1 MSESEA
7 EADPGTEAEVAVDA
21 EAPAVDLSEGPVVLF
36 DGVCNFCSW
45 SVNFAHGR
53 DDGRIRFAPLQS
65 AVGTALLRE
74 QGLDA
79 DYFDSLVY
87 VGTDGSVHTKSD
99 GVVEILRHM
108 DPPWQWLRAG
118 RYLPR
123 VVRDAMYDAFAAVR
137 YRLFGKKES
146 CMVPSPEL
154 RARFLETSDGDERG
168 AAGEDLAD
176 SAGPTASG
184 G

>member
-1 MSESEA
+1 MTESEPA
-7 EADPGTEAEVAVDA
+7 PETEAS
-21 EAPAVDLSEGPVVLF
+21 AVDLSEGPVVLF

-65 AVGTALLRE
+65 AVGTAILRE

-108 DPPWQWLRAG
+108 DPPWRWLRVG
-118 RYLPR
+118 RHLPR
-123 VVRDAMYDAFAAVR
+123 GVRDAMYDAFAAVR

-146 CMVPSPEL
+146 CMVPPPEL
-154 RARFLETSDGDERG
+154 RARFLETSDAGKDEG
-168 AAGEDLAD
+168 AAEPT
-176 SAGPTASG
+176 GPTAPSG
-184 G
+184 